1 MLETYVQSIKM
12 TNKRYIH
19 KSKKD
24 RDTKTTF
31 IILCSQKSNKRG
43 YSNIPLLKLN
53 DGNYLIDKQISV
65 ITSLYKDPEIIIIS
79 GFEHEKLVSHV
90 RDKDYKNVRI
100 FNNQN
105 YKMTGALE
113 CWILGLNVSLCQD
126 TYIIHGDRI
135 FDESFLTN
143 TRETHTF
150 VHDINKNNY
159 NLGILLEED
168 KLINIS
174 YGLPNTWSEIFFIS
188 KEDFSLSRNL
198 INEHRKRKIY
208 NLDTFINILSQETP
222 ISVICKKNKDIKTL
236 KEVNT

>member
-1 MLETYVQSIKM
+1 M

-24 RDTKTTF
+24 CDTKTTF

-53 DGNYLIDKQISV
+53 DGNYLIDKQINT
-65 ITSLYKDPEIIIIS
+65 INRLYKDCEIVIIS
-79 GFEHEKLVSHV
+79 GFEHEKLVSHIREKQYNNIRV
-90 RDKDYKNVRI
+90 

-113 CWILGLNVSLCQD
+113 CWILGLNVSLCHD

-135 FDESFLTN
+135 FDESFLTD
-143 TRETHTF
+143 TKETHTF
-150 VHDINKNNY
+150 VHDVNKKNY
-159 NLGILLEED
+159 NLGILSEND

-188 KEDFSLSRNL
+188 KKDFDLSRNL
-198 INEHRKRKIY
+198 INEHKKKKIY
-208 NLDTFINILSQETP
+208 NLDSFINILSQETT

-236 KEVNT
+236 KEVNI